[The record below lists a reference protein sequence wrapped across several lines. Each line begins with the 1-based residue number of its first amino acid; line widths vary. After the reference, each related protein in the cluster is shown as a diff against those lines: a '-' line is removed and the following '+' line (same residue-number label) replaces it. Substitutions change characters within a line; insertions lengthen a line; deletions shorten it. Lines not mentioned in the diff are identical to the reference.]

1 MIQWLRRWMR
11 GWFPSRKPQEDDDPG
26 AVVGGVGRSDEGCSS
41 RSAASQDSEPE
52 ERASAAD
59 VDREADSHSTVL
71 PEEASSS
78 DKGKPSEPPSGP
90 DETNP
95 PAPGE
100 VVVFDG
106 DGSDVDD
113 VPDERTD
120 ERDASPVDESD
131 AQIAAEGSAA
141 SRDVGLDERGPVA
154 DAIFADS
161 SEEAS
166 TSEAVEESDCLA
178 VVREA
183 DPTISN
189 EVTDVVAAE
198 DDGSDEGDS
207 PSVDELD
214 EPGVAEALVVSRSV
228 APDGRKSSVDT
239 VDQADSDSAGTQEV
253 SSLEAGEESDQ
264 PTFGPGTDQRLT
276 ERQSYPHRR
285 VAPPRR
291 IGGRRLPADSSR
303 ERPRERR
310 FTPRPE
316 LICREAGWS
325 ASWQAIIA
333 IPDEISVAAVHHD
346 GDRLEETGGEFV
358 LPRFVGKVTVTGEDG
373 IHHDLHLEPPLI
385 FKFPQDWRGDGRKVR
400 GITKGH
406 YIVMIPRDQGWRAS
420 DASVEPAPCHDD
432 KFMAHFVYHEG
443 DTESVPRGLDPDV
456 SGLLAHSFTLEG
468 ASVHDDSDQG
478 VLYVGDPPELKCDH
492 GIVWA
497 LVGEE
502 GRKGWIEPFQP
513 DIQSLREVLG
523 GRQGHM
529 FIRVYDEN
537 TDLQDSAEFRYHRGL
552 REIRVND
559 QPYTGDTVIAPSA
572 TGHPVATIE
581 FVTTD
586 HGLLPPGADPEN
598 GEFSIVGNKVVVP
611 AVPDPDRF
619 SFTLAS
625 DGGETPCVIVLPR
638 IWWRLQARGQDPA
651 DWSDQPLRMT
661 RDEFRDHADA
671 ETVLLLRLPGPVTS
685 LSVGF
690 DEGQRIPYK
699 GRGSSM
705 RTEIQLSEFAEYTQ
719 IEERLE
725 GNALLTAQWKDGDFT
740 LIRINADPA
749 PAIRQAFTTKPGPA
763 TYGPIHCPTTGQ
775 AAQAKTL
782 VVTEDVTATQCRC
795 IVMTTH
801 RPELTEAEYRKHVL
815 KLYRCLVLWGAI
827 DPQPYAWG
835 RRRPLYMIDHVPKNH
850 YYTVYYFTAESAV
863 VGTLQRALSLVE
875 ELAHYK
881 LTRLT

>member
-1 MIQWLRRWMR
+1 M
-11 GWFPSRKPQEDDDPG
+11 
-26 AVVGGVGRSDEGCSS
+26 
-41 RSAASQDSEPE
+41 
-52 ERASAAD
+52 
-59 VDREADSHSTVL
+59 
-71 PEEASSS
+71 
-78 DKGKPSEPPSGP
+78 
-90 DETNP
+90 
-95 PAPGE
+95 
-100 VVVFDG
+100 
-106 DGSDVDD
+106 
-113 VPDERTD
+113 
-120 ERDASPVDESD
+120 
-131 AQIAAEGSAA
+131 
-141 SRDVGLDERGPVA
+141 
-154 DAIFADS
+154 
-161 SEEAS
+161 
-166 TSEAVEESDCLA
+166 
-178 VVREA
+178 
-183 DPTISN
+183 
-189 EVTDVVAAE
+189 
-198 DDGSDEGDS
+198 
-207 PSVDELD
+207 
-214 EPGVAEALVVSRSV
+214 
-228 APDGRKSSVDT
+228 
-239 VDQADSDSAGTQEV
+239 
-253 SSLEAGEESDQ
+253 
-264 PTFGPGTDQRLT
+264 
-276 ERQSYPHRR
+276 
-285 VAPPRR
+285 
-291 IGGRRLPADSSR
+291 
-303 ERPRERR
+303 
-310 FTPRPE
+310 
-316 LICREAGWS
+316 
-325 ASWQAIIA
+325 
-333 IPDEISVAAVHHD
+333 SVAAVHHD

-358 LPRFVGKVTVTGEDG
+358 LPRFVGKVTVIGEDG
-373 IHHDLHLEPPLI
+373 IHHDLHVEQPLI
-385 FKFPQDWRGDGRKVR
+385 FKFPQEWRGDGRKVR

-406 YIVMIPRDQGWRAS
+406 YIVMVPREQDWRAD
-420 DASVEPAPCHDD
+420 DASVEPAPCQDD
-432 KFMAHFVYHEG
+432 KFIAHFVYHEG

-513 DIQSLREVLG
+513 DVQSLREVLG

-572 TGHPVATIE
+572 TGHSVATIE

-586 HGLLPPGADPEN
+586 HGLLRPGADPEN
-598 GEFSIVGNKVVVP
+598 GELSIVGNKVVVP

-725 GNALLTAQWKDGDFT
+725 EDALLTAQWKDGDYT
-740 LIRINADPA
+740 LIRITADPVSV
-749 PAIRQAFTTKPGPA
+749 IRQGFSTKPGTGNVRPLSR
-763 TYGPIHCPTTGQ
+763 PTTWQ
-775 AAQAKTL
+775 AAQVNTL
-782 VVTEDVTATQCRC
+782 VVKEDVTATQCRC
-795 IVMTTH
+795 RVMTIH
-801 RPELTEAEYRKHVL
+801 RPELTEAEYREHVL
-815 KLYRCLVLWGAI
+815 KLHGCLARRGAV
-827 DPQPYAWG
+827 DLHLRAWG
-835 RRRPLYMIDHVPKNH
+835 KQRPPYRMDNVAEGY
-850 YYTVYYFTAESAV
+850 YYTLYFFTAESAV
-863 VGTLQRALSLVE
+863 VNTLLRVLSSVE
-875 ELAHYK
+875 EVVHYK
-881 LTRLT
+881 FMRLT